1 MSDKSPLITSAQRD
15 WLKEIVQVDMDDSGE
30 RTLRTRVRTRLHGA
44 ILDFS
49 FLLDRLPPR
58 DLEAV
63 FSDLNHF
70 RRARQ
75 RTAEALGAEGV
86 AVELRSEDEQD
97 GDRLQQGIVDLLAFL
112 YLGIDNR
119 TDFEQWLEDAIE
131 RAYRVDNRLPVFAT
145 VSIGIDRDT
154 PEQMHKWA
162 LEHRIGKQSR
172 TIPGGKW
179 TPQMDP
185 ELYEELGIGEM
196 SGEELRD
203 LFDEGVPRG
212 SLWTYDGEDVY
223 IPDRPWINGSSE
235 ESDANDC

>member
-15 WLKEIVQVDMDDSGE
+15 WLKEIAQVDMDDSGE

-97 GDRLQQGIVDLLAFL
+97 GDRQYYRHRPECLTHTRA
-112 YLGIDNR
+112 
-119 TDFEQWLEDAIE
+119 AI
-131 RAYRVDNRLPVFAT
+131 A
-145 VSIGIDRDT
+145 
-154 PEQMHKWA
+154 
-162 LEHRIGKQSR
+162 
-172 TIPGGKW
+172 
-179 TPQMDP
+179 
-185 ELYEELGIGEM
+185 
-196 SGEELRD
+196 
-203 LFDEGVPRG
+203 
-212 SLWTYDGEDVY
+212 
-223 IPDRPWINGSSE
+223 
-235 ESDANDC
+235 